1 MNAENKKQEELSLS
15 DKEVIMVGFKV
26 YPEEDVKEFIK
37 QILNPL
43 KRKRRWTREE
53 IKEIVLNKAGDKLK

>member
-37 QILNPL
+37 QILNSL